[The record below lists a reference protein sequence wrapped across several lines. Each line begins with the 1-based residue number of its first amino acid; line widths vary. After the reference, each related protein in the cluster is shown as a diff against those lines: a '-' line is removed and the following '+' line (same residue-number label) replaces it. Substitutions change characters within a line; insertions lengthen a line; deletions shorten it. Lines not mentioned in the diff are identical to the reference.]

1 VCNNRTFG
9 VAVRVGF
16 VGAGR
21 IGAPMVRRL
30 VDAGHDVRAL
40 GRTEEARAAVA
51 ELGATAVAELADV
64 TAGADAVV
72 LCVFTDDQVKQ
83 ICFSDGLLA
92 AMPSGAVL
100 VLHTTGSPRTAETIA
115 AQAPHVRV
123 VDSPVSGGPHDVAAG
138 RIALFVGGDDGAVDR
153 VRPVL
158 SAYGD
163 PILHV
168 GPVGSGQKVK
178 LVNNVMFAA
187 QLGLIAEGVR
197 FAGGLGI
204 KEAALLSALTHGSG
218 SSRALG
224 LVANAGS
231 IGAFIAGV
239 GEFIGK
245 DVAVARA
252 TAAELGG
259 ELGTLDDVVNAGIQ
273 P

>member
-1 VCNNRTFG
+1 MRI
-9 VAVRVGF
+9 GF

-30 VDAGHDVRAL
+30 VDTGHDVRAL
-40 GRTEEARAAVA
+40 GRSGEARAAIA
-51 ELGATAVAELADV
+51 ELGATAVGELAGV
-64 TAGADAVV
+64 TAGADIVV
-72 LCVFTDDQVKQ
+72 VCVFTDDQVRQ
-83 ICFSDGLLA
+83 VCFDDGLLA
-92 AMPSGAVL
+92 AMPEGAAL
-100 VLHTTGSPRTAETIA
+100 VLHTTGSPRTAESIA
-115 AQAPHVRV
+115 AHAPHIHVI
-123 VDSPVSGGPHDVAAG
+123 DAPVSGGPHDVAAG
-138 RIALFVGGDDGAVDR
+138 RIALFVGGDDDVVTR

-163 PILHV
+163 PVLHV
-168 GPVGSGQKVK
+168 GPVGAGQKVK

-197 FAGGLGI
+197 FASGLGI
-204 KEAALLSALTHGSG
+204 EESALLSALAHGSG

-224 LVANAGS
+224 MVANAGS
-231 IGAFIAGV
+231 VGTFIDGV

-259 ELGTLDDVVNAGIQ
+259 ELGTLDDVVNAAIR

>member
-1 VCNNRTFG
+1 MK
-9 VAVRVGF
+9 VGF

-40 GRTEEARAAVA
+40 GRSDEARSAVA

-64 TAGADAVV
+64 AAQADVVAV
-72 LCVFTDDQVKQ
+72 CVFTDDQVKA
-83 ICFSDGLLA
+83 ICVDDGLLA

-100 VLHTTGSPRTAETIA
+100 VLHTTGNPRTAESIA
-115 AQAPHVRV
+115 AHAPHVHV
-123 VDSPVSGGPHDVAAG
+123 VDAAVSGGPHDVAAG
-138 RIALFVGGDDGAVDR
+138 RITLFVGGDDDVVTR

-163 PILHV
+163 PVLHV
-168 GPVGSGQKVK
+168 GPVGAGQKVK

-197 FAGGLGI
+197 FANGLGI
-204 KEAALLSALTHGSG
+204 EEAALLSALAHGSG
-218 SSRALG
+218 RSHALG
-224 LVANAGS
+224 MVANAGS
-231 IGAFIAGV
+231 VGTFIDGV

-259 ELGTLDDVVNAGIQ
+259 KLGTLDDVVNAGIR